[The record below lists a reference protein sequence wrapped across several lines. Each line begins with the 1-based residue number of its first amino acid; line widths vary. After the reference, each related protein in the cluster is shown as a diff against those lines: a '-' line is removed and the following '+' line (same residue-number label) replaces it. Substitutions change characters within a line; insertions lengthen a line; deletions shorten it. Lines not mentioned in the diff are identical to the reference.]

1 MRDGP
6 ARSRSLLVCAPMKRP
21 SIKRS
26 PKQPTPQELGAAP
39 TGPAAPDDPAFAP
52 IATKQKKPK
61 KAKKAK
67 DPSKRKMA
75 KDSSKPKK
83 PSRVR
88 GALGRVGRVVTAP
101 MRKIAG
107 LKGKPRLV
115 VWGVLAVLIVVV
127 ALQLR
132 GGRDDEQ
139 LVRDALARFEE
150 ASVRK
155 DYQTL
160 CDELFASSYVR
171 QTASSGLPCEVAL
184 RTGLE
189 DVRNPTL
196 EVVSVEV
203 NGDRAAARVRGT
215 AAGQVPA
222 EDVYTLVREDGS
234 WRILPPRPGGATP

>member
-1 MRDGP
+1 
-6 ARSRSLLVCAPMKRP
+6 MKRP
-21 SIKRS
+21 SLKRS
-26 PKQPTPQELGAAP
+26 KQPTPQQLGAASQQ
-39 TGPAAPDDPAFAP
+39 PASPDDPVFAP
-52 IATKQKKPK
+52 IAKKPK
-61 KAKKAK
+61 KPKKEK
-67 DPSKRKMA
+67 GS
-75 KDSSKPKK
+75 KK
-83 PSRVR
+83 PSRVA
-88 GALGRVGRVVTAP
+88 GGLGRVGRVLTAP
-101 MRKIAG
+101 ARKVAR

-115 VWGVLAVLIVVV
+115 VWGVLAVVVIVV

-139 LVRDALARFEE
+139 LVRETLAQFET
-150 ASVRK
+150 ASAKK
-155 DYQTL
+155 DYQKL
-160 CDELFASSYVR
+160 CDELLASSYVR

-222 EDVYTLVREDGS
+222 EDVYTLVREDGA
-234 WRILPPRPGGATP
+234 WRILPPRPGAATP

>member
-1 MRDGP
+1 
-6 ARSRSLLVCAPMKRP
+6 MKRP
-21 SIKRS
+21 SLKRS
-26 PKQPTPQELGAAP
+26 PKEPTPQELGAASQDP
-39 TGPAAPDDPAFAP
+39 PPPDDPVFAP
-52 IATKQKKPK
+52 IGKKEK
-61 KAKKAK
+61 
-67 DPSKRKMA
+67 KRKQE
-75 KDSSKPKK
+75 KRPKK
-83 PSRVR
+83 PSRVA
-88 GALGRVGRVVTAP
+88 GGLGRIGRVVATPA
-101 MRKIAG
+101 RKVAG

-115 VWGVLAVLIVVV
+115 VWGLLFVVVLVV
-127 ALQLR
+127 ALQVR

-160 CDELFASSYVR
+160 CDELLASSYVR

-203 NGDRAAARVRGT
+203 SGDRAAARVRGT

-222 EDVYTLVREDGS
+222 EDVYTLIREDDA
-234 WRILPPRPGGATP
+234 WKILPPRPGAATP